1 MHGESETFNVE
12 LAYLYHK
19 QRLYNGH
26 NSRCREAVR
35 VQECRMSTESFAFSL
50 EFLLFRPLLFAFPR
64 SRRIPRLTLL
74 LIKIV
79 LPRALVLMHTSAG
92 Y

>member
-1 MHGESETFNVE
+1 
-12 LAYLYHK
+12 
-19 QRLYNGH
+19 
-26 NSRCREAVR
+26 
-35 VQECRMSTESFAFSL
+35 MSTESFAFSL

-64 SRRIPRLTLL
+64 SRRVPRLTLL